1 MCYIINI
8 YIFVYIYIWLYL
20 LQYGRENIEKKSKFR
35 NSLNGIE
42 NDEKPVII
50 LPDGEEEDCE
60 KDETGNHVTD
70 IHKSIQ
76 NGDATVISREDLI
89 LVPDPEL
96 NYVRNNNLE
105 AKVR

>member
-1 MCYIINI
+1 MKI
-8 YIFVYIYIWLYL
+8 L
-20 LQYGRENIEKKSKFR
+20 LQYGRENIEKKNKFR

-42 NDEKPVII
+42 DDEKPIII
-50 LPDGEEEDCE
+50 LPDGEEDDCP
-60 KDETGNHVTD
+60 KDETVIHVIED
-70 IHKSIQ
+70 QKPIQ

-96 NYVRNNNLE
+96 NYVGNNNLE